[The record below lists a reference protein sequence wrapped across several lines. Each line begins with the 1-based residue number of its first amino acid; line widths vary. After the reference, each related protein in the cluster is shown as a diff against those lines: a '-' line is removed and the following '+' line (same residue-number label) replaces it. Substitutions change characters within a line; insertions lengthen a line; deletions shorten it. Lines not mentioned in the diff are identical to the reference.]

1 MGLRF
6 LKIAVVYLFLG
17 ATLGLGMGI
26 SQQFALAPVH
36 AHLLLLGWASLALAG
51 IVYHLYP
58 AAATTR
64 LARTHFWLH
73 NIGLPIF
80 MVGLALVLTGSGGGA
95 AIPITAGGATIALVG
110 LGLFALNV
118 LINAEA
124 ASAAV

>member
-118 LINAEA
+118 LINAKA